1 MVDPITKPRSLEDA
15 LQVWCEPSLVAEMLQ
30 LKTQGYGGPQLL
42 FPGGPETESER
53 KQFRYWYLR
62 KQLEAELM
70 EKLKAGELIATG
82 YDSLAPIDEP
92 ASTIPADRWRT
103 LTANFKESSA
113 TTGNVVIT
121 GIQVLR
127 PTAQVPAQP
136 LSGPRLRIDA
146 RTRQAQLD
154 GTDLNLTARS
164 FKLLVMLARQASKGA
179 HIVPKQTIERE
190 LFAAPTDERAV
201 ARAAWRMRQEVVSA
215 GLERHRVE
223 ELIQNQRALGY
234 RLMMDPPEIQ
244 IVD

>member
-15 LQVWCEPSLVAEMLQ
+15 LQSWCEPSLVAEMLQ

-42 FPGGPETESER
+42 FPDGPETESER
-53 KQFRYWYLR
+53 KQFRYLYLR
-62 KQLEAELM
+62 KQLEAELL

-82 YDSLAPIDEP
+82 YDSGAPIDAP
-92 ASTIPADRWRT
+92 PNTIPADRWRT
-103 LTANFKESSA
+103 LTANYKESSA
-113 TTGNVVIT
+113 TMGNVVIT

-127 PTAQVPAQP
+127 PTAQAPAPQP
-136 LSGPRLRIDA
+136 RPGLRIDVRA
-146 RTRQAQLD
+146 RQAQLD

-201 ARAAWRMRQEVVSA
+201 ARAAWRMRQELVSA